1 VPDVRLTL
9 LSKPGCHLCDDAREV
24 VLAVAA
30 ERGLALEERNILDDE
45 ALLAEY
51 AEEIPVL
58 LIDDRVHQIWRID
71 PERLRGALDERK
83 AQA

>member
-9 LSKPGCHLCDDAREV
+9 LSKPGCHLCDDARQV
-24 VLAVAA
+24 VLEVAG
-30 ERGLALEERNILDDE
+30 ERGLAVEERNILDDE

-58 LIDDRVHQIWRID
+58 LIDDRVHQIWRVD
-71 PERLRGALDERK
+71 PERFRRALDER
-83 AQA
+83 AGRA

>member
-1 VPDVRLTL
+1 VPDARLTL
-9 LSKPGCHLCDDAREV
+9 LSKPGCHRCDDAREV

-45 ALLAEY
+45 ALLAQY

-58 LIDDRVHQIWRID
+58 LIDDRVHQIWRVD
-71 PERLRGALDERK
+71 PERFRRALDEREGR
-83 AQA
+83 A